1 MIVCK
6 RDIQS
11 EGERDKEDQ
20 RRSTAE
26 NQSKNCSHH
35 RVEIELKEIK
45 EDNDLLVTY
54 NDKKKKGKKKELW
67 WTIRLEG

>member
-1 MIVCK
+1 MIICK

-26 NQSKNCSHH
+26 NQSKNCEDH
-35 RVEIELKEIK
+35 RVEIELKEITK
-45 EDNDLLVTY
+45 DNDLLVTCTD
-54 NDKKKKGKKKELW
+54 NKKKGTKKEPW
-67 WTIRLEG
+67 WIIRLEG